1 MKLYDLSNNDEK
13 QNLINTLTK
22 AMQSC
27 NLNFLL
33 GSGAS
38 MPAINTLGNVEIQ
51 VEALLKDEKSKK
63 ANKQLIEFL
72 KQIYAAN
79 NDLLTTDS
87 ENMEITKNNYITF
100 LEILNAILINREGLE
115 TGKKMVNIYTT
126 NYDLL
131 LEYACEMSGKIF
143 HYNDGFR
150 NKNAIFSDIE
160 LDVSEF
166 DKTVFC
172 TTGLYSYQEELPKI
186 NLLKLHG
193 SLNWRIAEK
202 SKITHVKFTEFS
214 DEIININTANDKKN
228 RAFLDKI
235 GVIQPY
241 HKKHENTVLN
251 RTYYNLLRYFSNSLL
266 KPNSLVCSLGFS
278 FNDEHIYDI
287 ILNSLKTNSTLCLL
301 IWAYD
306 ESAKKELCDKFKSY
320 NNIIIV
326 HDNDSNLDFSKFNIF
341 LESFLQEL
349 INIVN
354 R

>member
-1 MKLYDLSNNDEK
+1 ML
-13 QNLINTLTK
+13 
-22 AMQSC
+22 
-27 NLNFLL
+27 
-33 GSGAS
+33 
-38 MPAINTLGNVEIQ
+38 
-51 VEALLKDEKSKK
+51 
-63 ANKQLIEFL
+63 
-72 KQIYAAN
+72 
-79 NDLLTTDS
+79 
-87 ENMEITKNNYITF
+87 
-100 LEILNAILINREGLE
+100 
-115 TGKKMVNIYTT
+115 
-126 NYDLL
+126 
-131 LEYACEMSGKIF
+131 SGK
-143 HYNDGFR
+143 
-150 NKNAIFSDIE
+150 
-160 LDVSEF
+160 
-166 DKTVFC
+166 
-172 TTGLYSYQEELPKI
+172 
-186 NLLKLHG
+186 
-193 SLNWRIAEK
+193 
-202 SKITHVKFTEFS
+202 
-214 DEIININTANDKKN
+214 EIININTANDKKN